1 MLSLI
6 WLALAA
12 ANALA
17 VGGEQFIR
25 CNSGP
30 MTICGSD
37 MVLYKSECEFLASKA
52 NNTDLTIVDLA
63 DCIGSDPAISGV
75 NASELG
81 AAEAGL
87 GSESRSLR
95 GSSLFKWNSELFYG
109 NMSSYL
115 RGESNGSF
123 VGLSDV
129 MNGSEADGALTY
141 GYDWNQSTFYSSLMN
156 DTSGNGSNAYSSFYL
171 GEYNPVFKSINK
183 YNINM
188 INAVVENFD
197 VSSFILS
204 NGKYNLS
211 KLSLSVLEMVLKIL
225 KTKKYEMQSLVNK
238 MRYYEH
244 MWGGNSTAP
253 NPGLKSLDNPYNFTL
268 MGMNSS
274 LYDYSTY
281 NGLNVTFKL
290 INLNSTNSYLSSPLI
305 LDLALKT
312 LNNMNIGSFRLD
324 ANESSL
330 ENTVNYFTEGGN
342 RSEGVSRSLLSAE
355 HAQTSGSVPSNG
367 TAGQLGEVY
376 DCDMSVSPSEE
387 SPAASNFHCIF
398 KNSTANIKVA
408 SEYVVRLTELVLKD
422 FLDKSG
428 LNSTS
433 EEGQIQ
439 LPPFMFN
446 PMIERANRRDLKGRF
461 LSGSRLRDDSHVSL
475 VLDFFDLL
483 LVPLNYTSNDLGD
496 AGVDEIFVNFDL
508 NMLKEDQAGPPKA
521 RANETVVME
530 ELNEIFQLE
539 SMIKNFSFGHR
550 YNETSN
556 YTLTNSL
563 RVTSEALP
571 VFNSSSSIDD
581 LFRDFPP
588 AFDRVRGQD
597 CVIECD
603 DHVDY
608 HCANNGVTYRN
619 LCEFRN
625 AQCAD
630 ISLIFVSYG
639 KCLPLII
646 KG

>member
-1 MLSLI
+1 MVNLI

-12 ANALA
+12 TNALV

-37 MVLYKSECEFLASKA
+37 MTLYKSECEFLASKA

-81 AAEAGL
+81 TVETGL

-95 GSSLFKWNSELFYG
+95 GSSLFKWNSELLYG

-129 MNGSEADGALTY
+129 MNGSEADSALTY
-141 GYDWNQSTFYSSLMN
+141 GYNWNESTFYSSLMN
-156 DTSGNGSNAYSSFYL
+156 DTNGNGSNAYSSFYL

-183 YNINM
+183 YNVNV

-225 KTKKYEMQSLVNK
+225 KTKKYKMQSLVNK

-244 MWGGNSTAP
+244 MWGGNSTVP
-253 NPGLKSLDNPYNFTL
+253 NSGLKSLNNPYNFTL
-268 MGMNSS
+268 MGTNSS
-274 LYDYSTY
+274 QYDYSTY

-290 INLNSTNSYLSSPLI
+290 INLNSTNNYLSSPLI
-305 LDLALKT
+305 LGLALNT
-312 LNNMNIGSFRLD
+312 LNNMNIGSLRLD

-342 RSEGVSRSLLSAE
+342 RSEGVNRSLLSAE
-355 HAQTSGSVPSNG
+355 HVQANGSVPSNG
-367 TAGQLGEVY
+367 TTDQPGEVY
-376 DCDMSVSPSEE
+376 DCDMSIASSE
-387 SPAASNFHCIF
+387 SPTASSFHCIF

-428 LNSTS
+428 LNSTL

-439 LPPFMFN
+439 WSPFMFN
-446 PMIERANRRDLKGRF
+446 PMIERANQRGLKNRF
-461 LSGSRLRDDSHVSL
+461 LSGSRLRDDNHVSL

-496 AGVDEIFVNFDL
+496 SGVDEIFVNFDL
-508 NMLKEDQAGPPKA
+508 NMLKDDQTAPPKT

-539 SMIKNFSFGHR
+539 SMIKNFSIGQR
-550 YNETSN
+550 YNEASN

-563 RVTSEALP
+563 RVASEALP
-571 VFNSSSSIDD
+571 VLNSSSSIDD
-581 LFRDFPP
+581 FFREFPP

-639 KCLPLII
+639 ECLPLII